1 MKQDIS
7 ADSLKDY
14 LLKIYRCK
22 VPFDLYIIDK
32 KLKTKLGVYIV
43 QTHKIRVYSK
53 GRSISAIKKTAIH
66 EYAHHIHETEQ
77 GGIHGHGSFRA
88 HGEIFWRIY
97 SALMSEAFK
106 KGLYTDPCIRDII
119 SGPDSLMSNND
130 CSGEIRDKECK
141 DI

>member
-53 GRSISAIKKTAIH
+53 WRSISAIKKTAIH

>member
-14 LLKIYRCK
+14 FLKIYRCK
-22 VPFDLYIIDK
+22 VPFDLYVIDK
-32 KLKTKLGVYIV
+32 ELKTKVGAYIV

-106 KGLYTDPCIRDII
+106 KGLYTDPFIRDII
-119 SGPDSLMSNND
+119 SGPDSLMSNDD
-130 CSGEIRDKECK
+130 CSYLVWL
-141 DI
+141 

>member
-14 LLKIYRCK
+14 LLKIYKCK
-22 VPFDLYIIDK
+22 VPFDFYAIDK
-32 KLKTKLGVYIV
+32 KLNKRGVYIV
-43 QTHKIRVYSK
+43 QTHRIRVYSK
-53 GRSISAIKKTAIH
+53 GRSISNIKRTAIH

-77 GGIHGHGSFRA
+77 GGIHGRGRSRA

-97 SALMSEAFK
+97 SALMSEALK
-106 KGLYTDPCIRDII
+106 KGLYTDLCIRDII
-119 SGPDSLMSNND
+119 SGPDSLMANNY

-141 DI
+141 NI

>member
-1 MKQDIS
+1 MKQNIS

-14 LLKIYRCK
+14 LLEIYRCK
-22 VPFDLYIIDK
+22 VPFDLYVIDK
-32 KLKTKLGVYIV
+32 KLKTRCGVYIV

-141 DI
+141 NI

>member
-14 LLKIYRCK
+14 LLKIYKCK
-22 VPFDLYIIDK
+22 VPFNLYVIDK
-32 KLKTKLGVYIV
+32 KLKTKLGAYIV

-53 GRSISAIKKTAIH
+53 GCSISSIKETAIH

-77 GGIHGHGSFRA
+77 GGIHGRGRFRA

-97 SALMSEAFK
+97 SALMSEALK
-106 KGLYTDPCIRDII
+106 KGLYTDLCIRDII
-119 SGPDSLMSNND
+119 SRLASLMANND
-130 CSGEIRDKECK
+130 CSVEIRDKGCK
-141 DI
+141 NI

>member
-1 MKQDIS
+1 MKQNLS
-7 ADSLKDY
+7 AESLKDY
-14 LLKIYRCK
+14 LLKIYKCK

-53 GRSISAIKKTAIH
+53 GRSISSIKQTAIH

-77 GGIHGHGSFRA
+77 GGIHGRGRFRA

-97 SALMSEAFK
+97 SALMSEALK
-106 KGLYTDPCIRDII
+106 KGLYTDLCIRDII
-119 SGPDSLMSNND
+119 SGLDSLIANND
-130 CSGEIRDKECK
+130 YSKEIRDKECK
-141 DI
+141 NI

>member
-1 MKQDIS
+1 MKQNLS
-7 ADSLKDY
+7 AESLKDY
-14 LLKIYRCK
+14 LLKIYKCK

-53 GRSISAIKKTAIH
+53 GRSISSIKQTAIH

-77 GGIHGHGSFRA
+77 GDIHGRGRFRA

-97 SALMSEAFK
+97 SALMSEALK
-106 KGLYTDPCIRDII
+106 KGLYTDLCIRDII
-119 SGPDSLMSNND
+119 SGPDSLIANND
-130 CSGEIRDKECK
+130 YSKEIRDKECK
-141 DI
+141 NI

>member
-14 LLKIYRCK
+14 LLKIYKCK
-22 VPFDLYIIDK
+22 VPFNLYVIDK
-32 KLKTKLGVYIV
+32 KLKTRLGVYIV

-53 GRSISAIKKTAIH
+53 GCSISSIKETAIH

-77 GGIHGHGSFRA
+77 GGVHGRGRFRV

-97 SALMSEAFK
+97 SALMSEALK
-106 KGLYTDPCIRDII
+106 KGLYTDLCIRDII
-119 SGPDSLMSNND
+119 SGLDSLMANND
-130 CSGEIRDKECK
+130 CSREIRDKECK
-141 DI
+141 NI